1 MKHTL
6 LLSVAIVIALFTS
19 AQAERYQN
27 VEKFNDGW
35 SFARVVSGQERQ
47 KASFNLES
55 PDRFQVGDD
64 LIPEPLEASVAV
76 RLPHDWAISGP
87 FDTNPNT
94 WGWQGKLPWYGVGWY
109 SKTWRCDDPAGRT
122 FVLDFGGCM
131 AFPEVYVNGKYAG
144 GWDYG
149 YMSFQV
155 DITPF
160 VQPGDNLIQVR
171 CDTRPH
177 RSRWYPGAGIYRP
190 VQLLTYSS
198 PVRFKPGD
206 VTITTPKAGAE
217 EAEVVVKA
225 AVDVSSVKEPGALKA
240 VVALKD
246 PSGKIVTEKET
257 SLNAVGEF
265 ECTFTVQNPQRWDVD
280 SPNLYTAAVA
290 LYKTSEQGAS
300 PLDCV
305 SIPFGIREIQWTTDD
320 GFHLNG
326 RRVQLHGV
334 NLHHDQGVIGA
345 AAHPTAIERQLK
357 IMKDMGVN
365 AIRTSHNPPSK
376 EFLDACDRLG
386 LIVWNELFDKWDG
399 TAGLMDQ
406 SYFDAFMERQVRQFV
421 NRDKNHP
428 SVCIWSIGNEIADIE
443 SNSKGGSNPHLDAPR
458 RVKLVADCFRK
469 YDPSRLVAMGC
480 FVDSACKPDS
490 RVLKSLDVTGWNYGA
505 KYRPAHR
512 VYPNMPLVYSE
523 SASAVSSRGYYE
535 LVPPTA
541 SYPNWRHPTRKDDYN
556 SQTLQVDGYD
566 LISANGPRDIP
577 DVDFDRME
585 RDRYVAGEF
594 VWTGFDYIGEP
605 TPFDRQAKSS
615 YFGIVDLAGIPKD
628 RFYLYR
634 SYWRP
639 DATTV
644 HILPHWNWQEEVV
657 GDSRPADGKPKIVP
671 VYVYS
676 NADCV
681 ELFLNGKSLGLQFKA
696 NTLIKPV
703 NLAAVPGCEYSASSE
718 EGKDE
723 CEAARAEGQ
732 GYASEKAGFKDTRV
746 QSGTDLVGEGK
757 KKGKA
762 NFASKAFDDSDD
774 TRWCAMDNSGNQ
786 WLQVKR
792 SDEASLPNSAAAR
805 LPKSAP
811 VGRFDSSSNS
821 TSEPTLSTLVRSVS
835 VTFEMS
841 VDRYAFKIQASA
853 DGKTWSDVYASKFSG
868 SGNSV
873 SVPVDESL
881 RNSQYFRVWFDET
894 KDGAWASIC
903 EFKLSP
909 LPPLE
914 MPGYYSVI
922 DKYRFRWENVQYEP
936 GTLEAVAYRYVGR
949 EKELVSIPK
958 SSFPAYSLY
967 DGLKEIGRQTV
978 KTAGAPAA
986 LRLTLE
992 PNPFTDKVG
1001 SLLDVGSAKTGLFG
1015 DMSSSFCPCGFAP
1028 GKVGFR
1034 SDDDLAYIL
1043 VESVDKDGT
1052 LCPLDNRTIRV
1063 TVEGSAEL
1071 AGICNG
1077 DSMGMDS
1084 FTDAAH
1090 PLFYGKA
1097 IIAIR
1102 SKPGSD
1108 PVRVRVESEGV
1119 EQGVVTISNE

>member
-1 MKHTL
+1 M
-6 LLSVAIVIALFTS
+6 IALFTS

-27 VEKFNDGW
+27 AERFNDGW
-35 SFARVVSGQERQ
+35 SFARIVSGQERK
-47 KASFNLES
+47 KAAFNLES

-64 LIPEPLEASVAV
+64 IIPEPLEASVPV

-94 WGWQGKLPWYGVGWY
+94 WGWQGKLPWYGAGWY

-190 VQLLTYSS
+190 VQLLTYAS

-225 AVDVSSVKEPGALKA
+225 AVDVSSVKDPGSLKA
-240 VVALKD
+240 VVTLKD
-246 PSGKIVTEKET
+246 PSGKFVTEKET
-257 SLNAVGEF
+257 VLNAAGEF

-280 SPNLYTAAVA
+280 SPNLYTAELRVA
-290 LYKTSEQGAS
+290 SCELRVASVCRTGGKDDVLFPNKPVSALPTSNWEPTQSGELREESSLLPTAS
-300 PLDCV
+300 CLLPYFDCV
-305 SIPFGIREIQWTTDD
+305 FIPFGIREIKWTADD

-326 RRVQLHGV
+326 RRVQLYGV
-334 NLHHDQGVIGA
+334 DLHHDQGVMGA

-386 LIVWNELFDKWDG
+386 FIVWNELFDKWDG
-399 TAGLMDQ
+399 TAGLTSQ

-428 SVCIWSIGNEIADIE
+428 CVCVWSIGNEIADIE
-443 SNSKGGSNPHLDAPR
+443 RNVKGGSNPHLDAPR

-480 FVDSACKPDS
+480 FVDSACRPDN
-490 RVLKSLDVTGWNYGA
+490 RVLESLDVTGWNYGA
-505 KYRPAHR
+505 KYESARA

-535 LVPPTA
+535 LVPPTL

-556 SQTLQVDGYD
+556 SKTLQVDGYD

-634 SYWRP
+634 SYWRK
-639 DATTV
+639 DAPTV
-644 HILPHWNWQEEVV
+644 HILPHWNWSGDVV
-657 GDSRPADGKPKIVP
+657 GDSRPADGKQKIVP

-676 NADCV
+676 NADGV

-703 NLAAVPGCEYSASSE
+703 NLAAAPECEYSASTE

-723 CEAARAEGQ
+723 
-732 GYASEKAGFKDTRV
+732 V
-746 QSGTDLVGEGK
+746 GK
-757 KKGKA
+757 KKGKT
-762 NFASKAFDDSDD
+762 NFASKAFDDRSS
-774 TRWCAMDNSGNQ
+774 TRWCATDNSGNQ
-786 WLQVKR
+786 WLQVKCGNV
-792 SDEASLPNSAAAR
+792 DES
-805 LPKSAP
+805 
-811 VGRFDSSSNS
+811 
-821 TSEPTLSTLVRSVS
+821 VRSVT
-835 VTFEMS
+835 VHFENS
-841 VDRYAFKIQASA
+841 VDCYAFKIQASA
-853 DGKTWSDVYASKFSG
+853 DGKTWSDVYASKFIG
-868 SGNSV
+868 SENSV

-881 RNSQYFRVWFDET
+881 RNSRYFRVWFDEL
-894 KDGAWASIC
+894 KEGRWASIC
-903 EFKLSP
+903 EFKLSS
-909 LPPLE
+909 LPPLDI
-914 MPGYYSVI
+914 PGYYAVI
-922 DKYRFRWENVQYEP
+922 DKYRFRWENVPYEP
-936 GTLEAVAYRYVGR
+936 GTLEAVAYKFA
-949 EKELVSIPK
+949 EPKENERNYIPK
-958 SSFPAYSLY
+958 SSMFTKDDLY
-967 DGLKEIGRQTV
+967 ENLKEIGRQTV

-992 PNPFTDKVG
+992 PNPFT
-1001 SLLDVGSAKTGLFG
+1001 
-1015 DMSSSFCPCGFAP
+1015 
-1028 GKVGFR
+1028 GKPGFR

-1084 FTDAAH
+1084 FTDATH

-1097 IIAIR
+1097 IVAIR
-1102 SKPGSD
+1102 SKPGFD
-1108 PVRVRVESEGV
+1108 PVRVTVESEGV
-1119 EQGVVTISNE
+1119 EQGVVTISN

>member
-6 LLSVAIVIALFTS
+6 LLSAAIVIALVTS
-19 AQAERYQN
+19 AQADCYQN
-27 VEKFNDGW
+27 AEGFNDGW
-35 SFARVVSGQERQ
+35 SFARVVSGQERK
-47 KASFNLES
+47 KAAFNLES

-64 LIPEPLEASVAV
+64 LISEPLEASAPV
-76 RLPHDWAISGP
+76 RVPHDWAISGP
-87 FDTNPNT
+87 FDTNPET
-94 WGWQGKLPWYGVGWY
+94 WGGQGKLPWRGVGWY

-206 VTITTPKAGAE
+206 VTITTPKASADQ
-217 EAEVVVKA
+217 AEVVVTAKI
-225 AVDVSSVKEPGALKA
+225 DVSAFKEQGALKA
-240 VVALKD
+240 VVTLKD
-246 PSGKIVTEKET
+246 PNGKTVAEKET
-257 SLNAVGEF
+257 ALNAAGAF
-265 ECTFTVQNPQRWDVD
+265 ECTFTVDNPQRWDVV
-280 SPNLYTAAVA
+280 SPNLYTAELRVEK
-290 LYKTSEQGAS
+290 LLPTAS
-300 PLDCV
+300 CLLPYLDCV
-305 SIPFGIREIQWTTDD
+305 SIPFGIREIQWTADD

-326 RRVQLHGV
+326 RRVQLYGV
-334 NLHHDQGVIGA
+334 DLHHDQGVMGA

-386 LIVWNELFDKWDG
+386 FVVWNELFDKWDG
-399 TAGLMDQ
+399 TAGLTSQ

-428 SVCIWSIGNEIADIE
+428 CVCVWSIGNEIADIE
-443 SNSKGGSNPHLDAPR
+443 RNSKGSSNPNLDAPR
-458 RVKLVADCFRK
+458 RVKWAADCFRK
-469 YDPSRLVAMGC
+469 CDPTRLVAMGC
-480 FVDSACKPDS
+480 FMDGACRPDN
-490 RVLKSLDVTGWNYGA
+490 RVLESLDITGWNYGG
-505 KYRPAHR
+505 KYATARE

-535 LVPPTA
+535 LVPPT
-541 SYPNWRHPTRKDDYN
+541 SSHPRWFHPTRKDDYN
-556 SQTLQVDGYD
+556 SKTLQVDGYD

-639 DATTV
+639 DETTV
-644 HILPHWNWQEEVV
+644 HILPHWNWRGEVV

-676 NADCV
+676 NADGV

-703 NLAAVPGCEYSASSE
+703 NLAAAPGCEYSASSE

-723 CEAARAEGQ
+723 
-732 GYASEKAGFKDTRV
+732 V
-746 QSGTDLVGEGK
+746 GK
-757 KKGKA
+757 KKGKT
-762 NFASKAFDDSDD
+762 NFASKAFDDRTS
-774 TRWCAMDNSGNQ
+774 TRWCATDNSGNQ
-786 WLQVKR
+786 WLQVKLR
-792 SDEASLPNSAAAR
+792 NVDDP
-805 LPKSAP
+805 
-811 VGRFDSSSNS
+811 
-821 TSEPTLSTLVRSVS
+821 VRSVT
-835 VTFEMS
+835 VHFENS
-841 VDRYAFKIQASA
+841 VDCYAFKIQASG
-853 DGKTWSDVYASKFSG
+853 DGKTWSDVYASKFIG

-881 RNSQYFRVWFDET
+881 RNSQYFRVWFDEL
-894 KDGAWASIC
+894 KEGRWASIC

-909 LPPLE
+909 LPPLK
-914 MPGYYSVI
+914 MPGYYAVI
-922 DKYRFRWENVQYEP
+922 DKYRFRWENVPYEP
-936 GTLEAVAYRYVGR
+936 GTLEAVAYKFA
-949 EKELVSIPK
+949 EPKENERNYIPK
-958 SSFPAYSLY
+958 SSMFTKDDLY
-967 DGLKEIGRQTV
+967 ENLKEIGRQTV
-978 KTAGAPAA
+978 KTGGAPAA

-992 PNPFTDKVG
+992 PNPFT
-1001 SLLDVGSAKTGLFG
+1001 
-1015 DMSSSFCPCGFAP
+1015 
-1028 GKVGFR
+1028 GKPGFR

-1084 FTDAAH
+1084 FTDATH
-1090 PLFYGKA
+1090 PLFYGKT
-1097 IIAIR
+1097 IVAIR

-1108 PVRVRVESEGV
+1108 PVRVTVESEGV
-1119 EQGVVTISNE
+1119 EQGEVTISN

>member
-1 MKHTL
+1 MKHSL
-6 LLSVAIVIALFTS
+6 LLSAAIVIALFTS
-19 AQAERYQN
+19 EQAERYQN
-27 VEKFNDGW
+27 AERFNDGW
-35 SFARVVSGQERQ
+35 SFARVVSGQERK
-47 KASFNLES
+47 KAAFNLES

-64 LIPEPLEASVAV
+64 LIPEPLEASVPV

-109 SKTWRCDDPAGRT
+109 SKTWRCDDPAGKT

-190 VQLLTYSS
+190 VQLLTYAS

-225 AVDVSSVKEPGALKA
+225 AVDVSSVKDPGSLKA
-240 VVALKD
+240 VVTLKD

-257 SLNAVGEF
+257 VLNAAGAF

-290 LYKTSEQGAS
+290 LYKTLEQGAS

-305 SIPFGIREIQWTTDD
+305 SIPFGIREIKWTADD

-326 RRVQLHGV
+326 RRVQLYGV
-334 NLHHDQGVIGA
+334 DLHHDQGVMGA

-443 SNSKGGSNPHLDAPR
+443 RNSKGGSNPHLDAPR

-480 FVDSACKPDS
+480 FVDGACRPDN
-490 RVLKSLDVTGWNYGA
+490 RVLESLDVTGWNYGA
-505 KYRPAHR
+505 KYESARA

-535 LVPPTA
+535 LVPPTS

-556 SQTLQVDGYD
+556 SKTLQVDGYD

-634 SYWRP
+634 SYWRK
-639 DATTV
+639 DAPTV
-644 HILPHWNWQEEVV
+644 HILPHWNWSGDVV
-657 GDSRPADGKPKIVP
+657 GDSRPADGKQKIVP

-681 ELFLNGKSLGLQFKA
+681 ELFLNGKSLGLLFKA
-696 NTLIKPV
+696 NTLLKPV
-703 NLAAVPGCEYSASSE
+703 NLAAAPGCEFSASSE

-757 KKGKA
+757 AKGKT
-762 NFASKAFDDSDD
+762 NFASKAFDDRTS
-774 TRWCAMDNSGNQ
+774 TRWCATDNSGNQ
-786 WLQVKR
+786 WLQVKLR
-792 SDEASLPNSAAAR
+792 NVDDP
-805 LPKSAP
+805 
-811 VGRFDSSSNS
+811 
-821 TSEPTLSTLVRSVS
+821 VRSVT
-835 VTFEMS
+835 VHFENS
-841 VDRYAFKIQASA
+841 TDSYSFKIQASD
-853 DGKTWSDVYASKFSG
+853 DGENWSDVYGSKFSG
-868 SGNSV
+868 TDSSV
-873 SVPVDESL
+873 SVPVSDSL
-881 RNSQYFRVWFDET
+881 SKSRYFRVWFDET
-894 KDGAWASIC
+894 REGRWASIC
-903 EFKLSP
+903 EFNLSS
-909 LPPLE
+909 LPPLDI
-914 MPGYYSVI
+914 PGYYAVI
-922 DKYRFRWENVQYEP
+922 DKYRFRWENVPYEP
-936 GTLEAVAYRYVGR
+936 GTLEAVAYKFA
-949 EKELVSIPK
+949 EPKENERNYIPK
-958 SSFPAYSLY
+958 SSMFTKDDLY
-967 DGLKEIGRQTV
+967 ENLKEIGRQTV

-986 LRLTLE
+986 VRLTLE
-992 PNPFTDKVG
+992 PNPFT
-1001 SLLDVGSAKTGLFG
+1001 
-1015 DMSSSFCPCGFAP
+1015 
-1028 GKVGFR
+1028 GKPGFR

-1084 FTDAAH
+1084 FTDATY

-1097 IIAIR
+1097 IVAIR

-1108 PVRVRVESEGV
+1108 PVRVIVESEGV
-1119 EQGVVTISNE
+1119 EQGVVTIGN

>member
-1 MKHTL
+1 MKHSL
-6 LLSVAIVIALFTS
+6 LLSAAIVIAMFTS

-27 VEKFNDGW
+27 AEGFNDGW
-35 SFARVVSGQERQ
+35 SFARVVSGQERK
-47 KASFNLES
+47 KAAFNLES

-64 LIPEPLEASVAV
+64 IIPEPLEASVPV

-87 FDTNPNT
+87 FDTNPET
-94 WGWQGKLPWYGVGWY
+94 WGGQGKLPWRGVGWY

-206 VTITTPKAGAE
+206 VTITTPKASADQ
-217 EAEVVVKA
+217 AEVVVTA
-225 AVDVSSVKEPGALKA
+225 TVDVSAVKEPDALKA
-240 VVALKD
+240 VVTLKD
-246 PSGKIVTEKET
+246 PSGKTVAEKET
-257 SLNAVGEF
+257 TLNAGAF
-265 ECTFTVQNPQRWDVD
+265 ECTFTVDNPQRWDVV
-280 SPNLYTAAVA
+280 SPNLYTAELRVA
-290 LYKTSEQGAS
+290 SGELREQSLLSTAS
-300 PLDCV
+300 CLLPYLDCV
-305 SIPFGIREIQWTTDD
+305 SIPFGIREIKWTADD

-326 RRVQLHGV
+326 CRVQLYGV
-334 NLHHDQGVIGA
+334 DLHHDQGVIGA

-386 LIVWNELFDKWDG
+386 FIVWNELFDKWDG
-399 TAGLMDQ
+399 TAGLMNQ

-428 SVCIWSIGNEIADIE
+428 CVCVWSIGNEIADIE
-443 SNSKGGSNPHLDAPR
+443 RNVKGGSNPNLDAPR
-458 RVKLVADCFRK
+458 RVKWAADCFRK
-469 YDPSRLVAMGC
+469 CDPTRLVAMGC
-480 FVDSACKPDS
+480 FMDGACRPDN
-490 RVLKSLDVTGWNYGA
+490 RVLESLDITGWNYGA
-505 KYRPAHR
+505 KYESARA

-535 LVPPTA
+535 LVPPT
-541 SYPNWRHPTRKDDYN
+541 SSHPRWFHPSRKDDYN
-556 SQTLQVDGYD
+556 SQTLQVDGSD

-639 DATTV
+639 DETTV
-644 HILPHWNWQEEVV
+644 HILPHWNWSEDVV
-657 GDSRPADGKPKIVP
+657 GDSRPADGKQKIVP

-676 NADCV
+676 NADGV

-696 NTLIKPV
+696 DTLLKPV
-703 NLAAVPGCEYSASSE
+703 NLAAATGCEYSASTE

-723 CEAARAEGQ
+723 
-732 GYASEKAGFKDTRV
+732 V
-746 QSGTDLVGEGK
+746 GK
-757 KKGKA
+757 KKGKT
-762 NFASKAFDDSDD
+762 NFASKAFDDRTS
-774 TRWCAMDNSGNQ
+774 TRWCATDNSGNQ

-792 SDEASLPNSAAAR
+792 GNVDDP
-805 LPKSAP
+805 
-811 VGRFDSSSNS
+811 
-821 TSEPTLSTLVRSVS
+821 VRSVT
-835 VTFEMS
+835 VHFENS
-841 VDRYAFKIQASA
+841 VDCYAFKIQASA
-853 DGKTWSDVYASKFSG
+853 DGKTWSDVYASKFIG

-881 RNSQYFRVWFDET
+881 RNSQYFRVWFDEL
-894 KDGAWASIC
+894 KEGRWASIC

-909 LPPLE
+909 LPPLK
-914 MPGYYSVI
+914 MPGYYAVI
-922 DKYRFRWENVQYEP
+922 DKYRFRWEDVPYEP
-936 GTLEAVAYRYVGR
+936 GTLEAVAYKFA
-949 EKELVSIPK
+949 EPKENERNYIPK
-958 SSFPAYSLY
+958 SSMFTKDDLY
-967 DGLKEIGRQTV
+967 ENLKEIGRQTV

-992 PNPFTDKVG
+992 PNPFT
-1001 SLLDVGSAKTGLFG
+1001 
-1015 DMSSSFCPCGFAP
+1015 
-1028 GKVGFR
+1028 GKPGFR

-1084 FTDAAH
+1084 FTDATH

-1097 IIAIR
+1097 IVAIR
-1102 SKPGSD
+1102 SKPGSS
-1108 PVRVRVESEGV
+1108 PVRVTVQSEGV
-1119 EQGVVTISNE
+1119 EQGTVTISN